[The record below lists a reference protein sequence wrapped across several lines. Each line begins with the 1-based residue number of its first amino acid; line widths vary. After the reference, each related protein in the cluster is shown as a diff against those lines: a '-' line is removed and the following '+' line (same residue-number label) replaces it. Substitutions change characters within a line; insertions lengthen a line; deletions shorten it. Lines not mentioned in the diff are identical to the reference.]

1 MIGAEKKQSQHKFV
15 GLFLGVGSGRKSLC
29 IVDIGLGLVRN
40 CSSLFSTEQLSL
52 LSKLS

>member
-1 MIGAEKKQSQHKFV
+1 MISAEKKQSQHKV

-29 IVDIGLGLVRN
+29 IVDIGLGWVRN
-40 CSSLFSTEQLSL
+40 GSSLFSTEQLSL